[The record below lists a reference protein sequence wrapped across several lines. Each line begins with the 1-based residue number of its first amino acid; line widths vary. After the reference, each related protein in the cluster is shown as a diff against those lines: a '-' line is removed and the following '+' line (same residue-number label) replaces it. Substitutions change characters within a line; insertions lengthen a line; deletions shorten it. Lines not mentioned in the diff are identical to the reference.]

1 MSQYF
6 AVLPM
11 GRPDGDFNVL
21 PESGE
26 KIHNAF
32 DRKGRGVTSHER

>member
-6 AVLPM
+6 AVLPV
-11 GRPDGDFNVL
+11 GRLYRYFNIL
-21 PESGE
+21 SESSE